1 MWDLIIRESLF
12 YPYSVLAL
20 PACHV
25 FWQVPSFMCS
35 MYARLCS
42 PPPKSSCSSVLFIL
56 VVLYVKLQLLSLP
69 SPFPILAAAGLFCTT
84 PQVQVARATPPHPPK
99 LLLLVIKVG
108 AWWGWTP
115 PRLSKECRLNVL
127 LLYLQQPPPA
137 AHHAPTHWSGCW
149 CNFPLFVCH
158 LSPALSFLALLVCQP
173 AIKACLCL
181 PLPFLLSVTS
191 SLFFISSVVLSDQ
204 YTNHLSSPVLRKK
217 EISFECQ
224 MICTCESFS
233 FTTGP
238 TVGCLC

>member
-1 MWDLIIRESLF
+1 MRPNYQGKSFQCPCSTCMPCFLTGPIIHVQYVCSPLF
-12 YPYSVLAL
+12 PPNH
-20 PACHV
+20 PAAQCFV
-25 FWQVPSFMCS
+25 YLGCVVCEAPASFPSFSFSNLGCS
-35 MYARLCS
+35 WFVLHYS
-42 PPPKSSCSSVLFIL
+42 PSSGCKSNT
-56 VVLYVKLQLLSLP
+56 
-69 SPFPILAAAGLFCTT
+69 SP
-84 PQVQVARATPPHPPK
+84 PPK

-115 PRLSKECRLNVL
+115 SRLSKECRLNVL

-149 CNFPLFVCH
+149 CNFPLFFVCH

-204 YTNHLSSPVLRKK
+204 
-217 EISFECQ
+217 
-224 MICTCESFS
+224 
-233 FTTGP
+233 
-238 TVGCLC
+238 

>member
-1 MWDLIIRESLF
+1 MRPNYQGKSFLPLQCPCSTCMPCFLTGPII
-12 YPYSVLAL
+12 
-20 PACHV
+20 HV
-25 FWQVPSFMCS
+25 QYVCS
-35 MYARLCS
+35 PLS
-42 PPPKSSCSSVLFIL
+42 PPPQSSCSSVLFIL

-149 CNFPLFVCH
+149 CNFPLCV
-158 LSPALSFLALLVCQP
+158 
-173 AIKACLCL
+173 
-181 PLPFLLSVTS
+181 S
-191 SLFFISSVVLSDQ
+191 S
-204 YTNHLSSPVLRKK
+204 
-217 EISFECQ
+217 
-224 MICTCESFS
+224 
-233 FTTGP
+233 
-238 TVGCLC
+238 